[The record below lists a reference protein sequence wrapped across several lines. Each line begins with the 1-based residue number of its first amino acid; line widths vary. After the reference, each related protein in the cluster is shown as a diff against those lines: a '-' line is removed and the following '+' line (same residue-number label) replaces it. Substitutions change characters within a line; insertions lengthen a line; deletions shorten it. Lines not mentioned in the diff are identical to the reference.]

1 MSFYTEQQKQE
12 IYRKFIENGRPW
24 FHIDKSKEPTYEER
38 KIILEM
44 NQRES
49 NKAKRE
55 QELQKRTKEIRQK
68 YTGKISDKIFDL
80 SNY

>member
-1 MSFYTEQQKQE
+1 MYTEEQKQE

-24 FHIDKSKEPTYEER
+24 FHIDKTKEPTYDER

-44 NQRES
+44 NQREA

-55 QELQKRTKEIRQK
+55 IDLQKRTEQIRRK
-68 YTGKISDKIFDL
+68 YNGKISGKIFDKSL
-80 SNY
+80 FRQ